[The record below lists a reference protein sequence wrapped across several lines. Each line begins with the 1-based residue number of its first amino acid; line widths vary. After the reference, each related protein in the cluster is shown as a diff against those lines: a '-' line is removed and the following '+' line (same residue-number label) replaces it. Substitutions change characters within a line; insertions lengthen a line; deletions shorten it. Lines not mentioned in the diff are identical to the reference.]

1 MVFLCLNKSY
11 LVLRFLRDYIEKIM
25 VMAASKR
32 SDVTFKRFV
41 VLNIGIYNNLNLK
54 IETGE
59 FVIFSGPSG
68 CGKTTLLNMIGALEP
83 LDGGNIVVDGVDI
96 TDRKNQLQYF
106 QNKVGFVFQN
116 FVLIE
121 DKTVEQNLELIN
133 EKNRTDISIEKALEL
148 VKLSDKLDSK
158 VFTLSGGE
166 QQRVALARLIIKKC
180 DIILADEPTGSLD
193 RKNVKM
199 VMDILKILHK
209 YGKTIV
215 LVTHDEEIKN
225 AGDRVI
231 EL

>member
-1 MVFLCLNKSY
+1 M
-11 LVLRFLRDYIEKIM
+11 
-25 VMAASKR
+25 
-32 SDVTFKRFV
+32 
-41 VLNIGIYNNLNLK
+41 
-54 IETGE
+54 
-59 FVIFSGPSG
+59 IFSGPSG

-199 VMDILKILHK
+199 VMDILKLLHK

-225 AGDRVI
+225 TGDRVI